1 MLYDLTPFQQYLQTE
16 PPKELAKAIDEAMY
30 DVVLN
35 AEQGGVTEG
44 LSQRYFTLKQL
55 RDVLCHL
62 KVAAHGNPRD

>member
-1 MLYDLTPFQQYLQTE
+1 MLYDLTPLQQYLQTE

-35 AEQGGVTEG
+35 AEQVGMTEG

-55 RDVLCHL
+55 RDLLCNL
-62 KVAAHGNPRD
+62 NPVAYGD